1 MILELK
7 KRLRII
13 KKSKKIKVF
22 YFGSTVK
29 KESNNFYITEI
40 KENKKFIYF
49 GAVIFNNYHA
59 KKIAKII
66 IMTHH
71 FISINNLEP
80 RFCSIKNARLC

>member
-7 KRLRII
+7 KRFRII

-49 GAVIFNNYHA
+49 GAGPIGLITGWLLPEKTGTLKFL
-59 KKIAKII
+59 KKI
-66 IMTHH
+66 
-71 FISINNLEP
+71 L
-80 RFCSIKNARLC
+80 